1 MSNQLTSTTFQK
13 QIGGIIIV
21 AIIMTFFEILFF
33 YTQVAP
39 KIGNEIKRALHNVTK
54 EISKRY
60 PTTQIPKSFVQSLVD
75 EESKLVEKVNRSII
89 FDASV
94 IVVPLLITL
103 ILLEINLHS
112 EDASIILEG
121 STWFMVGLSVT
132 FFALFQIYFFCNISF
147 NYKYPSEAE
156 LQTTMLTSL
165 INTIDDKLENQ
176 L

>member
-1 MSNQLTSTTFQK
+1 MSNNLTSTTFQK
-13 QIGGIIIV
+13 QIGGILIV

-39 KIGNEIKRALHNVTK
+39 TIGNKIKNSLHAVTK

-60 PTTQIPKSFVQSLVD
+60 PTTQIPKSFVDSLVD
-75 EESKLVEKVNRSII
+75 EESKLIKKVNRSII
-89 FDASV
+89 IDASV
-94 IVVPLLITL
+94 IAVPLLIAL
-103 ILLEINLHS
+103 ILLEINVHS
-112 EDASIILEG
+112 ENTSIILER

-147 NYKYPSEAE
+147 NYIYPTEAE

-165 INTIDDKLENQ
+165 INTIDERLQ
-176 L
+176 II